1 MDQKDISEKI
11 LYILSFFAIVL
22 FFIIC
27 KNLSSVMLPVISA
40 ILLGFV
46 FKNIP
51 GRLEKKFHIPWVL
64 SCVFIMLF
72 LVIIIIVFSS
82 LLVTSLTT
90 IVAEFPKYENKFM
103 TIYKIFADQ
112 LSININEEQNLFQNM
127 WQNLKVREY
136 IQKIALFLS
145 SGAVTAGKSVFL
157 VLILFGFLLI
167 EIKSM
172 SERFHIAFDKQ
183 EKTDISVISS
193 KIINE
198 TSRYVFIKFLISLG
212 TGVLVY
218 LGTKLIGMDFAIIWA
233 TFAFLMNFIPTFGS
247 IFSCAITTVFA
258 LIQFYPDSIGKVIFV
273 FIYMVAVNFTL
284 GNIIEPRIEGKEL
297 GLSPF
302 VILVSLS
309 LWGWTWGFVG
319 MILAVPLTVIFKIFC
334 ENIDYLNKFALILGY
349 TKEPAKKESKK
360 NKDLDK

>member
-1 MDQKDISEKI
+1 MDQREISEKI

-27 KNLSSVMLPVISA
+27 KNLSSVMLPAISA

-51 GRLEKKFHIPWVL
+51 ERLEKKFKIPWVL
-64 SCVFIMLF
+64 SCVFILLF
-72 LVIIIIVFSS
+72 LIVIIFVFSS
-82 LLVTSLTT
+82 LLITSLTT

-103 TIYKIFADQ
+103 TIFKIFADRF
-112 LSININEEQNLFQNM
+112 SIIIDEEQNLFQNL
-127 WQNLKVREY
+127 WQNLQIREY
-136 IQKIALFLS
+136 IQKIAIFLS
-145 SGAVTAGKSVFL
+145 SGVVSAGKAIFL

-167 EIKSM
+167 EIKSI
-172 SERFHIAFDKQ
+172 SNRFHTAFDKQ
-183 EKTDISVISS
+183 DKTNVSTLSS

-198 TSRYVFIKFLISLG
+198 TSRYVFIKFIISLA
-212 TGVLVY
+212 TGFLAFA
-218 LGTKLIGMDFAIIWA
+218 GTKIIGMDFSIIWA

-247 IFSCAITTVFA
+247 IFSCAITTLFA
-258 LIQFYPDSIGKVIFV
+258 LVQFYPDSIGKVIFI
-273 FIYMVAVNFTL
+273 FIYMVAINFTL

-309 LWGWTWGFVG
+309 LWGWAWGFVG
-319 MILAVPLTVIFKIFC
+319 MILAVPLTVILKIIC
-334 ENIDYLNKFALILGY
+334 ENIDYLSKFALIFGY
-349 TKEPAKKESKK
+349 AKEKTPKK
-360 NKDLDK
+360 NNKSDK